1 MTISN
6 GRLRW
11 CRPPGFE
18 CDAITDPL
26 VRAGVLAELAIRVPT
41 LAELLEEAEALVV
54 STTRAGW
61 IVTIVSAVAV
71 CSALDGQWAVCRRAV
86 LVLPALDDRR
96 TVLSAVGAVPG
107 ASEQVDWFRSLLG
120 EFRPAD
126 DTLILFATA
135 AADANRAGEAMDIAL
150 LLPDRGGPGSRSGV
164 RQQLIEQIIVKA
176 SRVGDVSFAQD
187 ADKYLSDADDRA
199 RILATVIAV
208 AVERGQLAEAL
219 DLRDLL
225 PDGRFTDSVDAEL
238 VVAETVAGDVDSA
251 VGRLSGLTDPFL
263 RARAGIG
270 MAAVLLPTARSGQ
283 ARSLLR
289 EVIEVATSPVSQ
301 PFRAELYNELGCR
314 LYRVDALELFW
325 ELVPRGVRA
334 VDLAPVTD
342 SLVAA
347 ALEDRDPDLAAR
359 MVHELGLRR
368 AGFAGD
374 VGLEANRNLAAI
386 AAAALRHNKF
396 ALLAR
401 LAAPLPAGQRQGLL
415 TDAVRAAAVAHE
427 RADMIQLA
435 AALIDAGDT
444 SPIGALALSLA
455 GEDRLFGAATDLVD
469 VLVQPPVRDDAF
481 AKLAEIAAEAGEVDE
496 ARAMI
501 GRIAHRAPERP
512 AALVRC
518 SVVLMLRANVLAFRS
533 LVADSPSAA
542 VTVAMARAAAMAVA
556 THRPELVAT
565 ILQAADGDL
574 PAHEQEQ
581 LEAVLVEAA
590 MAAAQAGADVRS
602 IAGVLGLGN
611 DRDLPAL
618 PAGSESAGSE
628 SAGSESAGSESGRPV
643 PGAAELVVAPPVV
656 TDQANAQHSSVLQV
670 VRLAA
675 SQDQLR
681 LATALALATPDAA
694 HQAAALRVIGDVLV
708 ESGQYTAAV
717 DLLGRI
723 RLANLRGAALQAVAD
738 AACAAGRW
746 GRRCRRPGPS
756 SIRRTGFR
764 HCRPSPMPPPQRETS
779 GWH

>member
-1 MTISN
+1 MSVLAGPADRAMLYSVAIGELGDDDLERQAALVSAA
-6 GRLRW
+6 RL
-11 CRPPGFE
+11 E

-41 LAELLEEAEALVV
+41 LAELLQEAEALVV

-120 EFRPAD
+120 EFRAAD

-289 EVIEVATSPVSQ
+289 EVIAIATSPVSQ

-374 VGLEANRNLAAI
+374 VGPEANRNLAAI

-628 SAGSESAGSESGRPV
+628 SAGS
-643 PGAAELVVAPPVV
+643 
-656 TDQANAQHSSVLQV
+656 AN
-670 VRLAA
+670 
-675 SQDQLR
+675 
-681 LATALALATPDAA
+681 
-694 HQAAALRVIGDVLV
+694 
-708 ESGQYTAAV
+708 
-717 DLLGRI
+717 
-723 RLANLRGAALQAVAD
+723 
-738 AACAAGRW
+738 
-746 GRRCRRPGPS
+746 RR
-756 SIRRTGFR
+756 F
-764 HCRPSPMPPPQRETS
+764 
-779 GWH
+779 